1 MHHTRIA
8 RLATVVL
15 ASALLVSACASG
27 AATPEPEVTAPA
39 TAAPATAA
47 PASAEPATEAP
58 ASAEAA
64 CNEEEIAKLQTE
76 LETNLYAIAAAATKD
91 GTAPAPTV
99 TNTGKAFAP
108 GDKMT
113 LDFMLES
120 LDHPALVALSE
131 NAKAQAE
138 SLGATMSINGA
149 GGDVAKQVS
158 ILESILA
165 RGSDGVLIQ
174 PANVE
179 GLQPVL
185 AKFKEAGIPYF
196 FALKGMTTAEP
207 VSQIIAPYT
216 IEGTTV
222 GKYVVD
228 HFKDDPGPIKTMII
242 SGITGDASS
251 TARVGAFKIELLK
264 ACKFEFVAEQPGQY
278 RRQELFEAAQGMLA
292 ANPEIDL
299 LFGANDQA
307 AFGGLAA
314 LKAAGIEDV
323 TVVGI
328 DGETEMFK
336 LIKDGEALVTMNHLI
351 PAIGKNAAQVMVD
364 YLQGKP
370 VPTYLMGPGPIV
382 DKAVVEAGEVQPAF

>member
-8 RLATVVL
+8 RLVTVAM

-27 AATPEPEVTAPA
+27 AATPNPEVTAPA
-39 TAAPATAA
+39 SAEPATAA
-47 PASAEPATEAP
+47 PASAEAG
-58 ASAEAA
+58 
-64 CNEEEIAKLQTE
+64 CNEAEIAKLQDV
-76 LETNLYAIAAAATKD
+76 LKTNLYAIAAGATSN
-91 GTAPAPTV
+91 GTAPAPSV
-99 TNTGKAFAP
+99 TNTGKVYAP

-120 LDHPALVALSE
+120 LDHPALVALAD
-131 NAKAQAE
+131 NAKKQAE

-185 AKFKEAGIPYF
+185 AKLEAAGIPYF
-196 FALKGMTTAEP
+196 FALKGMTTAKP

-222 GKYVVD
+222 GQYVVN
-228 HFKDDPGPIKTMII
+228 HFKDNPGPIKTMII

-251 TARVGAFKIELLK
+251 TARVSAFEIELLK
-264 ACKFEFVAEQPGQY
+264 ACKFQIVAEQPGQY
-278 RRQELFEAAQGMLA
+278 RRQESFEAAQGMLA
-292 ANPEIDL
+292 ANPDINL

-314 LKAAGIEDV
+314 LKAAGMTGV

-328 DGETEMFK
+328 DGETEMYK

-382 DKAVVEAGEVQPAF
+382 DKTVVDAGEVKPAF

>member
-1 MHHTRIA
+1 MRHTRSWHMVTVAIA
-8 RLATVVL
+8 T
-15 ASALLVSACASG
+15 ALLASACASG
-27 AATPEPEVTAPA
+27 ATQETTAPA
-39 TAAPATAA
+39 TTSAAPE
-47 PASAEPATEAP
+47 SAQ
-58 ASAEAA
+58 AA
-64 CNEEEIAKLQTE
+64 CNEEEIAKLKAE
-76 LETNLYAIAAAATKD
+76 LESNIYAIAAAATKD
-91 GTAPAPTV
+91 GTAPAPSV
-99 TNTGKAFAP
+99 TNTGKVFAP

-120 LDHPALVALSE
+120 LDHPALVALAD

-185 AKFKEAGIPYF
+185 EKFKEAGIPYF
-196 FALKGMTTAEP
+196 FALKGMTNAEP
-207 VSQIIAPYT
+207 VSQILAPYT

-228 HFKDDPGPIKTMII
+228 HYKDDPGPINTMII

-251 TARVGAFKIELLK
+251 TARVDSFKIELLK
-264 ACKFEFVAEQPGQY
+264 ACKFNIVAEQPGQY
-278 RRQELFEAAQGMLA
+278 RRQESFEAAQGMIA
-292 ANPEIDL
+292 ANPEVDL

-314 LKAAGIEDV
+314 LKAAGLNDV

-328 DGETEMFK
+328 DGETEMFR

-351 PAIGKNAAQVMVD
+351 PAIGKNAAQIMVD

-370 VPTYLMGPGPIV
+370 VPTYLMQPGPIV
-382 DKAVVEAGEVQPAF
+382 DKAVIEAGEVEPAF